1 MDVGDYMLLNCVCK
15 GILSLIKLV
24 AFVVIVIPVKIIKG
38 IYKCATKNKKQRN
51 NESRD
56 YSTSSSSSRDSDR
69 SVSRD
74 SDRSVQ
80 SERST
85 STISDISN
93 RARRRSSIRN
103 AGLSVQNNQR
113 RSVMQVAAL

>member
-1 MDVGDYMLLNCVCK
+1 MDVGDYILLNCVCK
-15 GILSLIKLV
+15 GIFSLIKLV

-69 SVSRD
+69 SVQSE
-74 SDRSVQ
+74 RS